1 MEPKIIGG
9 QKLTHYLK
17 RDLKVK
23 IDKTLHITLKVTV
36 IRSQKTVIRCHFSKQ
51 QMLQTGNI

>member
-1 MEPKIIGG
+1 MEPKIIRG

-23 IDKTLHITLKVTV
+23 IDKTLQVTV